1 MEVLTKYE
9 VLETKPMSDV
19 EYWGAEAIFSN
30 YLKGAGFEL
39 DIEFWGCI
47 YEDGLI
53 YLDCEPKT
61 EYGYAKRIGMVCNRV
76 VVEIEKTYTLV
87 GEQTDIGTG
96 EMVMYWLDH
105 RGLEAIGAE

>member
-9 VLETKPMSDV
+9 VLETKQMSDV

-30 YLKGAGFEL
+30 YLKEAGFEL
-39 DIEFWGCI
+39 EAEFWGCI

-53 YLDCEPKT
+53 YLAYEPET
-61 EYGYAKRIGMVCNRV
+61 EYGYAKRIGMVCDRL
-76 VVEIEKTYTLV
+76 VVEIEMIDQ
-87 GEQTDIGTG
+87 ETDIGTG

-105 RGLEAIGAE
+105 RGLEQIAG